1 MATLPKTNLRLAY
14 HVACTIGETYTK
26 NGVTY
31 LNTNLGALCTSDN
44 INMWAKYKP
53 VKNDFT
59 NDRPTDWW
67 RAFDNKCGIQYTEFG
82 NVKDMIDFIDTGQ
95 NPFQHDPPS
104 GSPIFPYRIGDF
116 AGYNPFSTPPIISS
130 NMEGIYYKDNG
141 SISAYPIVR
150 RETEDE
156 LNVSDIFDQ
165 AKNGL
170 YYGAA
175 FVKKGSSTYKWI
187 SSVDPITENSG
198 ITEIPLSSFDS
209 TTYYVYFFL
218 TSVSKP
224 SFSMADMVGRFIS
237 CPGKSKQVIEIKDTA
252 VFITI
257 TAFWDG
263 SGGVT
268 GSITVKNT
276 SGEISY
282 FSNCSVQIR
291 YGSSNVN
298 DQMIIGERIVKI
310 DQFQV
315 SPNNTYSVDY
325 SANGV
330 LPDYSSR
337 GGGKVY
343 FFANNKLKAQAFMI
357 QSS

>member
-1 MATLPKTNLRLAY
+1 MILPKKNLRLID
-14 HVACTIGETYTK
+14 VACTIGEVSSGKLVTK
-26 NGVTY
+26 VSK
-31 LNTNLGALCTSDN
+31 LCSSGK

-53 VKNDFT
+53 VKYNFT
-59 NDRPTDWW
+59 NVRPTDWW
-67 RAFDNKCGIQYTEFG
+67 RAFDNKCGILYTEFG
-82 NVKDMIDFIDTGQ
+82 NVKNMIDFINTGQ
-95 NPFQHDPPS
+95 YPFQHDPPS
-104 GSPIFPYRIGDF
+104 GSPIFPYRLGDF
-116 AGYNPFSTPPIISS
+116 AGYNPLSTPPIISS
-130 NMEGIYYKDNG
+130 NVEGIYYKDNG

-150 RETEDE
+150 RESEDE

-165 AKNGL
+165 VKNGL

-175 FVKKGSSTYKWI
+175 FVKEGSSTYKWI
-187 SSVDPITENSG
+187 SSADPITENSG

-224 SFSMADMVGRFIS
+224 SFSMADMIGKFIS
-237 CPGKSKQVIEIKDTA
+237 CPGISKQVIEIKDTA

-263 SGGVT
+263 AGGVT

-315 SPNNTYSVDY
+315 SPGNTYSVDY

-343 FFANNKLKAQAFMI
+343 FFANNELKAQAFMI